1 MWHLDWPELTEVPEY
16 PRYGGLLSIDRLQ
29 RPISDTYAEGQ
40 LSSRLNRAALFS
52 KHLKEP
58 KKRFFELTSNV
69 IWCDGFGG
77 AFGNDN
83 RQKPKMP
90 VMQRF
95 RFSLCPENQ
104 IGDGYI
110 TEKIPEAFHSGCIPI
125 TWCRPDDLKEDFNP
139 RAVINLYGL
148 DDNQVTDV
156 LIEPASRGRLYREL
170 LREPLLLSRPA
181 LEALINFMFADQR
194 AELLKYHNLN

>member
-1 MWHLDWPELTEVPEY
+1 MADFDPKDLIFHYLIEFGGQAKPLEIIGPFKSHSRVKRLFERLSLTSGIKNKAKFFIIGENTPPQFQRAKKQIDHWRSYPERNDVFRFPYRMWHLDWPELTEVPEY
-16 PRYGGLLSIDRLQ
+16 PRYGGLLSIDRLL

-90 VMQRF
+90 VM
-95 RFSLCPENQ
+95 
-104 IGDGYI
+104 
-110 TEKIPEAFHSGCIPI
+110 
-125 TWCRPDDLKEDFNP
+125 
-139 RAVINLYGL
+139 
-148 DDNQVTDV
+148 
-156 LIEPASRGRLYREL
+156 
-170 LREPLLLSRPA
+170 
-181 LEALINFMFADQR
+181 
-194 AELLKYHNLN
+194 